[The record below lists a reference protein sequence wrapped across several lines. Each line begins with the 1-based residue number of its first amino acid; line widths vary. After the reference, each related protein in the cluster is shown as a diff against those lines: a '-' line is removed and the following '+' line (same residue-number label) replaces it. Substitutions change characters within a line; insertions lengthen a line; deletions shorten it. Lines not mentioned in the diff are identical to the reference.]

1 MGAAMTTAAEALARP
16 AGAPAVPV
24 GIPFRLILLL
34 TAAMFINYAD
44 RGSLSLAAPLL
55 KDRFGLSNAQ
65 MGLLLSAFFWSYAAA
80 QPLAGAIAQRFS
92 VRTVL
97 AVGLAVWAGATAA
110 CGLAAGFVSLLGLR
124 LLVGLGESVIFPA
137 NARILSEHAPD
148 HQRGRA
154 NGIISLGMF
163 LGPTAGTFL
172 GGLILAQFDWR
183 AVFFALGGVS
193 LLWLIPW
200 LATPLGA
207 IAQRGAAVAVPP
219 GFAAILRQRGLWGAA
234 LGQFGYAYN
243 HYLLL
248 TWLPFYLVK
257 AQHFSLASMAGV
269 GAAIY
274 AVQAAGSFASG
285 WLSDLAIRAGGA
297 SSNVRKAFILTGV
310 AGAAVSMVAASIAP
324 HAFVMPSLFA
334 AALCNGVTS
343 PIVFTIGQTLAGP
356 RAGAR
361 WMGVQNT
368 FGQVAGILAPIV
380 TGVMV
385 DATGSFATAF
395 LVAAGLSMVGILCW
409 AFVVPRIEPVAWPAE
424 PA

>member
-1 MGAAMTTAAEALARP
+1 MAALESTAEPVRAPDGARGLSMW
-16 AGAPAVPV
+16 
-24 GIPFRLILLL
+24 LILLL

-65 MGLLLSAFFWSYAAA
+65 IGLLLSAFFWSYAAA
-80 QPLAGAIAQRFS
+80 QPFAGAIAQRFS

-110 CGLAAGFVSLLGLR
+110 CGLATGFVSLLALR

-137 NARILSEHAPD
+137 NARILAEHAPD

-154 NGIISLGMF
+154 NGVISLGMF

-207 IAQRGAAVAVPP
+207 ISPRRTAATAAPP
-219 GFAAILRQRGLWGAA
+219 AFAAILRRRSLWGAG

-257 AQHFSLASMAGV
+257 AQHFSLASMAGI
-269 GAAIY
+269 GAGIY
-274 AVQAAGSFASG
+274 AVQAAGSFACG
-285 WLSDLAIRAGGA
+285 WLSDLAIRGGRS
-297 SSNVRKAFILTGV
+297 SSNVRKAFILAGV
-310 AGAAVSMVAASIAP
+310 GATALSMLVCAVAPPAVVIPALAVAA
-324 HAFVMPSLFA
+324 LG
-334 AALCNGVTS
+334 NGVTS
-343 PIVFTIGQTLAGP
+343 PMVFTIGQTLAGP

-368 FGQVAGILAPIV
+368 FGQVAGIAAPIL
-380 TGVMV
+380 TGVLV
-385 DATGSFATAF
+385 DATGSFSTGFLTA
-395 LVAAGLSMVGILCW
+395 ASLSAIGFVCW
-409 AFVVPRIEPVAWPAE
+409 ALVVEQIEPVAWPTE
-424 PA
+424 S

>member
-1 MGAAMTTAAEALARP
+1 MAAVETTERRD
-16 AGAPAVPV
+16 APAAAPGLSPWLV
-24 GIPFRLILLL
+24 LML

-55 KDRFGLSNAQ
+55 KDRYGLSNAQ
-65 MGLLLSAFFWSYAAA
+65 IGLLLSAFFWSYAVA
-80 QPLAGAIAQRFS
+80 QPFAGAIAQRFS

-97 AVGLAVWAGATAA
+97 AVGLAVWAGSTAA
-110 CGLAAGFVSLLGLR
+110 CGLATGFVSLLGLR
-124 LLVGLGESVIFPA
+124 LMVGLGESVIFPA
-137 NARILSEHAPD
+137 NARILSEHARD
-148 HQRGRA
+148 DERGRA
-154 NGIISLGMF
+154 NGVISLGMF

-172 GGLILAQFDWR
+172 GGMILAQFDWR

-207 IAQRGAAVAVPP
+207 ISPRSPAVAARPP
-219 GFAAILRQRGLWGAA
+219 AFAQILRRRSLWGAG

-274 AVQAAGSFASG
+274 AIQAAGSFASG
-285 WLSDLAIRAGGA
+285 WLSDLAIRRRRD
-297 SSNVRKAFILTGV
+297 SSAVRKAFILTGV
-310 AGAAVSMVAASIAP
+310 GGAAVSMVACSLAP
-324 HAFVMPSLFA
+324 HAVVLPALAF

-343 PIVFTIGQTLAGP
+343 PMVFTIGQTLAGP

-368 FGQVAGILAPIV
+368 FGQVAGILAPIL

-385 DATGSFATAF
+385 DATGSFSIAF
-395 LVAAGLSMVGILCW
+395 LAAAGLSAIGFLCW
-409 AFVVPRIEPVAWPAE
+409 ALVVERIEPAAWPAE